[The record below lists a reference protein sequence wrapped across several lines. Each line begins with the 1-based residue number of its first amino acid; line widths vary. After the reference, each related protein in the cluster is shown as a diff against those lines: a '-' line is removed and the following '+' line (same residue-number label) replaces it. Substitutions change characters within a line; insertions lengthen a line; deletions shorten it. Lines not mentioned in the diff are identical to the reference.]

1 MLRIRKQFGLKFA
14 DALSK
19 SPTLV
24 KDLEELRAAGVK
36 IRRVG
41 GHCQAYTMNE
51 RKTIYIGTKC
61 KLGYQLIALAHEKVH
76 MVGSP
81 TQNPVPRVTGRQA
94 FIDHC
99 LDCETDCI
107 VHEVVVANEL
117 LAAGVK
123 LDDHS
128 LSWVKRFKRG
138 GRAAIRRA
146 IAKATTSNTGE
157 KYPEYYGGW
166 YDDAI
171 KPKDRL
177 PFVPGE
183 REVPS
188 SAETATSPAG
198 QDLLMDTRLK
208 IRLDIPA
215 LDAAVESSFT
225 ASNKLPVTRSGR
237 VLCPRGCLTCGS

>member
-1 MLRIRKQFGLKFA
+1 MLRIRKQFGNKFA
-14 DALSK
+14 DAMSK
-19 SPTLV
+19 SPTMV

-41 GHCQAYTMNE
+41 GHCQAYTMTE

-76 MVGSP
+76 MLGSP
-81 TQNPVPRVTGRQA
+81 TQNPIPRVTGRQA

-107 VHEVVVANEL
+107 VHEVVVAKEL

-128 LSWVKRFKRG
+128 LSWVKRYKRG

-177 PFVPGE
+177 PFVPGA
-183 REVPS
+183 REN
-188 SAETATSPAG
+188 ATTPAAG
-198 QDLLMDTRLK
+198 QDLLMDTRLQ

-215 LDAAVESSFT
+215 VDVDSSFT
-225 ASNKLPVTRSGR
+225 TSNKLPVTRSGR